1 MKKIIVSLNEKTIES
16 AKAIAEFEQLPYTA
30 MFRNWITQRIR
41 NYDFAE
47 ISSKTTAGQGAQKR

>member
-16 AKAIAEFEQLPYTA
+16 AKVIAEIEQLPYTA

-47 ISSKTTAGQGAQKR
+47 TSPKTTAGQGMQK